1 MRLPVRQK
9 AARKRKRRQRTARL
23 PSVTVYV
30 SCQKTP
36 PFFFVS
42 CIRSLLRQR
51 MKNRF
56 CVTSH
61 LLRTQTT
68 PVKMQKNHGDFDE
81 NSYIFIHYTLTSADC
96 FAIIVA
102 HGGDF
107 PAACALQIDFH
118 TIAAGLLIVRGY
130 PATTITYT
138 KSACKR
144 GISPGLHSVAFLPP
158 KGKSK
163 RRQISV
169 VLLWF
174 CMRFFLA

>member
-9 AARKRKRRQRTARL
+9 AARKRKRRQRTVRL

-30 SCQKTP
+30 SCRKTP

-42 CIRSLLRQR
+42 CIRSSLRQR

-118 TIAAGLLIVRGY
+118 TIAAGLLIVRGLPRDDNY
-130 PATTITYT
+130 IYKKRLQAWHFAGSAFCCFSPAQ
-138 KSACKR
+138 
-144 GISPGLHSVAFLPP
+144 GEE
-158 KGKSK
+158 
-163 RRQISV
+163 
-169 VLLWF
+169 
-174 CMRFFLA
+174 